1 MNLIRFRTIV
11 FSLHS
16 AWLDQVIVSAVLA
29 EFELTLNKYKQKTSG
44 YLEREGGSER
54 ERNCDSHWRK
64 LLTFLLSVE
73 GWCFKNNRHLLLPHI
88 NPNLM
93 LCNPIRR
100 ERSTHGMFTFS
111 GPLEDQKLLPSFQ
124 GVPCVPDL
132 LQQRTFTVF
141 RVSLLQQL
149 YQFLGTGTDY
159 KVWPTPRSWCAETL
173 AGTWKLACP
182 KSGRVCV
189 RGKGKYMDS

>member
-1 MNLIRFRTIV
+1 MCTRHESYQLLYHRIQPTFR
-11 FSLHS
+11 S
-16 AWLDQVIVSAVLA
+16 ARILTKAEQVQTEI
-29 EFELTLNKYKQKTSG
+29 FRIH
-44 YLEREGGSER
+44 EREGMR
-54 ERNCDSHWRK
+54 ERNCDGHRRK

-111 GPLEDQKLLPSFQ
+111 GPLEDQKLLPSLQ
-124 GVPCVPDL
+124 GVPCMPDL

-149 YQFLGTGTDY
+149 YQFLGKRMDY

-173 AGTWKLACP
+173 ASTWKLACP
-182 KSGRVCV
+182 KSGSLCV
-189 RGKGKYMDS
+189 RGNGKYMDS